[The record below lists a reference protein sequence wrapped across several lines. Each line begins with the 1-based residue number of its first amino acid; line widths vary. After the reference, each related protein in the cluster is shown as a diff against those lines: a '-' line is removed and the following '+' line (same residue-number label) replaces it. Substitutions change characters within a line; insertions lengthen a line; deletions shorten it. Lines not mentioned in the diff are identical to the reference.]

1 MKHRFIAYSLAWLLA
16 CAATGFA
23 QEGGSPIKITS
34 TLHGDGTRTDT
45 QKDIDNHT
53 SETKTY
59 DTSQKLVQRCVYT
72 LDEQGREVEGVV
84 YNAKD
89 VIIARVAFSYD
100 PLGRISEQI
109 EKTPNGALFRR
120 LVFTR
125 DANGRATVVAYDA
138 QGNVIKAD
146 GSTAP
151 PSRKKGSR
159 R

>member
-1 MKHRFIAYSLAWLLA
+1 MKRLALILLLVCATTGYS
-16 CAATGFA
+16 
-23 QEGGSPIKITS
+23 QEGGAPIKVTS

-53 SETKTY
+53 SETKAF
-59 DTSQKLVQRCVYT
+59 DSSKKLLQRCVYT

-89 VIIARVAFSYD
+89 VIVSRVAFSYD
-100 PLGRISEQI
+100 PLGRVSEQI
-109 EKTPNGALFRR
+109 EKTPNGVLLRR

-125 DANGRATVVAYDA
+125 DAKGRTTVVAYDA
-138 QGNVIKAD
+138 QGNVIKED

-151 PSRKKGSR
+151 ASRKKGSR